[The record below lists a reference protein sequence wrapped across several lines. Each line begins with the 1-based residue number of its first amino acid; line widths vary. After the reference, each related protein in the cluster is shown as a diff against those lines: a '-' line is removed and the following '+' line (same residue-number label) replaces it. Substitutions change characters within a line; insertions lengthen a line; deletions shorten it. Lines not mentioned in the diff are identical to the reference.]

1 MNNLDDHT
9 NELLHQG
16 LVKAPPDFRDS
27 VMQNIAGHECERSM
41 ASVNDQS
48 VSRVPWWQW
57 AVLTAGSVIGG
68 GQVVRFIF
76 SMWFVS
82 SAAY

>member
-1 MNNLDDHT
+1 MNNLDEQT

-16 LVKAPPDFRDS
+16 LVKAPLDFRDS
-27 VMQNIAGHECERSM
+27 VMQDIASHERERSM
-41 ASVNDQS
+41 ASVSEQS
-48 VSRVPWWQW
+48 VSRIPWWQW
-57 AVLTAGSVIGG
+57 VVLTAGSVIGG

-76 SMWFVS
+76 SVWFVS